1 MPLRGRNADR
11 HGGKM
16 RNSIII
22 ALAATLA
29 LAAGAASAADEH
41 LVLKPYPGPAP
52 WKRITDKS
60 GPQGWIH
67 EQIPGNHAD
76 TDYSDILTDQA
87 FVAARGADPA
97 AFLRT
102 IFQNVSS
109 ACEGVK
115 VNGPTARLEA
125 GVRVAYGQVR
135 CGTQR
140 GQPFGVH
147 IFYKAIAGQRAL
159 YSIARDFQVPA
170 SPDGHQLVFPKGAEA
185 RAAALLKAEATAD
198 SYLLNQVYLCG
209 GASTDPRCGR

>member
-1 MPLRGRNADR
+1 
-11 HGGKM
+11 M
-16 RNSIII
+16 RTSMII
-22 ALAATLA
+22 ALAAMLA

-52 WKRITDKS
+52 WRRITDKS

-76 TDYSDILTDQA
+76 TDYGDILTDQG
-87 FVAARGADPA
+87 FVASRRADPA

-147 IFYKAIAGQRAL
+147 IFYKVISGQRAL
-159 YSIARDFQVPA
+159 YSVARDIQVPPSA
-170 SPDGHQLVFPKGAEA
+170 DGDQLVFPKAS
-185 RAAALLKAEATAD
+185 AAKATALLKAEAAAD